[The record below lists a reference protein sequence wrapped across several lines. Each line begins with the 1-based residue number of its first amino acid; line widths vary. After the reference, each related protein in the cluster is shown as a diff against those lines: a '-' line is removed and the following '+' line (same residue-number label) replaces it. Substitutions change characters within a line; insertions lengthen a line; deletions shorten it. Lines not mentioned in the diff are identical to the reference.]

1 MDENMIQNGGAP
13 VPPSNNVPETPA
25 NAQYQAPVNAQYQPP
40 VNTQY
45 QAPANAQYQPPV
57 NTQYQAPANAYY
69 QAPTNTQY
77 QAPANYYQAPASAP
91 ASPNPAPSPTPPA
104 PQPPKKKISVGTI
117 VGICIAVVAVAAAV
131 IVLLGSGGN
140 KGGGLL
146 HSHSYGEWKVT
157 KEATCLVDGE
167 QVRTCSCGEKETET
181 IVANGTH
188 TFSDWVVNSATCM
201 DDGMQTRICSVCG
214 ESETE
219 VIKAAGSHSFTNWTI
234 TNATCERTGSKVR
247 TCTACGEKESISI
260 PATGH
265 KEVTDAGTPATCI
278 STGLT
283 DGSHCSVCSTVIK
296 AQTTIPMG
304 AHSYSHGTCSV
315 CGDISDAHAA
325 LAYYIY
331 QNGTLYN
338 NGDGYYLYDYW
349 YDDGY
354 KYSVFVSTNLS
365 GTTLEFAM
373 LTTKSGS
380 SDVYTSMDV
389 VKSASTQ
396 EVSMLYGSS
405 YYCSGKIYP
414 GTYNTSTSLIYSFT
428 SNSSYLSSSL
438 KELLAAETNL
448 MLLLSSY
455 IIEDTGL
462 GIDMADLGFSN
473 F

>member
-13 VPPSNNVPETPA
+13 VPPSNNVPETPT
-25 NAQYQAPVNAQYQPP
+25 NAQYQAPV
-40 VNTQY
+40 
-45 QAPANAQYQPPV
+45 NAQYQPPV

-325 LAYYIY
+325 LAYYVY
-331 QNGTLYN
+331 QNGT
-338 NGDGYYLYDYW
+338 
-349 YDDGY
+349 YDDGMY
-354 KYSVFVSTNLS
+354 YLARTFTNDGTNYAFFILTDDYAEELAFALYSEDTDDGGTVFV
-365 GTTLEFAM
+365 GIEVVKGATTQQVMMEVI
-373 LTTKSGS
+373 G
-380 SDVYTSMDV
+380 YTST
-389 VKSASTQ
+389 ARI
-396 EVSMLYGSS
+396 YGSS
-405 YYCSGKIYP
+405 FSG
-414 GTYNTSTSLIYSFT
+414 N
-428 SNSSYLSSSL
+428 SSSL
-438 KELLAAETNL
+438 YSFSTDCPYSSLTSSLKNL
-448 MLLLSSY
+448 MAVDASLLLTAASVM
-455 IIEDTGL
+455 IDNTGL
-462 GIDMADLGFSN
+462 DMDITDLGFSN
-473 F
+473 Y